1 MANFLEVVAS
11 HRSGDIMPE
20 LDEKL
25 TEVLQAVRE
34 TGKEGALTLTLKI
47 RPYSKNKI
55 ETVLIE
61 DEIKSK
67 IPELTKGGSI
77 FFATE
82 DNELHLNDP
91 RQQTL
96 ELREIPT
103 ERPPLKEAK

>member
-96 ELREIPT
+96 ELREIP
-103 ERPPLKEAK
+103 